1 MTVMTEHHSLPGGPD
16 ALERA
21 LGDAHDPDNPLGHD
35 AVLAADERAEILPA
49 GEAALDTYGF
59 NAEFVPKRH
68 GGRLSRIDRLM
79 HMMRTV
85 SRRDPTLAL
94 AYGFTNYISGSA
106 MWTAGSDVQQQQ
118 MAQILLS
125 GRKTAAGYNE
135 LPHGNDFTRTD
146 LTATP
151 TADSSRYLIN
161 GRKQIVNNLGR
172 ADAVVL
178 LARTGEGPGNR
189 SHSHLWVDL
198 RDAPADQLRRD
209 YRFPT
214 VGLRGCLIGGADFT
228 DLAVPAD
235 ASIGPVG
242 SAMETVLRAFQTT
255 RAVLP
260 GMMVGT
266 ADTQL
271 RTVTRFALDRALYG
285 RRVADLP
292 HARATLVGAFLD
304 LLAGDCLCTVAC
316 RALHVLP
323 GQTSV
328 ITAVNKYVVPKVLHK
343 TSQTL
348 GTLLGANSYWRDG
361 RYGICEKFGRDL
373 PAITFAHANAA
384 VSQATTLPQL
394 PRLATTSWLTAELP
408 PAELFDLSMPLDDI
422 DYQAL
427 ELTSRGADQL
437 TALLYDPA
445 AVAALPPAAARITAL
460 LRDDLADLGRRC
472 RALPPSEHSVVAGR
486 SGFALA
492 DRYAHLSMAAACI
505 GVWRYNQ
512 HTTDAF
518 LRDDAWL
525 TGALSRIAARLG
537 HDVGALPAA
546 VEQHLFDELTAREE
560 QRAGYD
566 LDRSRLAQA

>member
-1 MTVMTEHHSLPGGPD
+1 MTDPNPVPGGPD
-16 ALERA
+16 VLERA
-21 LGDAHDPDNPLGHD
+21 LGDAHDPDNPLGYE

-49 GEAALDTYGF
+49 GEAALDAYGF
-59 NAEFVPKRH
+59 NAEYVPRRL
-68 GGRLSRIDRLM
+68 GGRLGRIDRLM
-79 HMMRTV
+79 RMMRTV

-94 AYGFTNYISGSA
+94 GHGFTNYISGSA
-106 MWTAGSDVQQQQ
+106 MWTAGSDVQQKR
-118 MAQILLS
+118 MADILLS
-125 GRKTAAGYNE
+125 GGKTAAGYNE

-151 TADSSRYLIN
+151 SADGSHYRIN

-178 LARTGEGPGNR
+178 LARTGAGPGNR

-198 RDAPADQLRRD
+198 TQAPADRLRRD

-228 DLAVPAD
+228 DLEVPAD
-235 ASIGPVG
+235 APVGPVG

-285 RRVADLP
+285 RSVADLP

-304 LLAGDCLCTVAC
+304 LLAGDCMATVAC

-328 ITAVNKYVVPKVLHK
+328 ITAVNKYVVPKVLHRS
-343 TSQTL
+343 SQTL

-361 RYGICEKFGRDL
+361 RYGIFQKFYRDL

-384 VSQATTLPQL
+384 VCQATTLPQL
-394 PRLATTSWLTAELP
+394 PRLAATSWGTAEAP
-408 PAELFDLSMPLDDI
+408 PAALFDLSAPLDDI

-437 TALLYDPA
+437 TALLHDHAGGP
-445 AVAALPPAAARITAL
+445 ALPPAAARIAAL
-460 LRDDLADLGRRC
+460 LRADLDDLGGRC
-472 RALPPSEHSVVAGR
+472 RRLPPSEHSVVAGR

-492 DRYAHLSMAAACI
+492 ERYAQLSMAAACI
-505 GVWRYNQ
+505 GVWQHNQ
-512 HTTDAF
+512 NGVDPF

-525 TGALSRIAARLG
+525 TGALARVAARLG
-537 HDVGALPAA
+537 HDVGALPDV
-546 VEQHLFDELTAREE
+546 VEQRLFAELTAREE
-560 QRAGYD
+560 DRAGFD
-566 LDRSRLAQA
+566 LDRSRLAPA